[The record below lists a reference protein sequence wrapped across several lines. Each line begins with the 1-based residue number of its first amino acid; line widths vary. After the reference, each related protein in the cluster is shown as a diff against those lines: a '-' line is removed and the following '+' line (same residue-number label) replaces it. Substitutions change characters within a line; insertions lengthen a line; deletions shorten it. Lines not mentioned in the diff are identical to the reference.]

1 MKRFIKALEDN
12 GAMDRI
18 VKSAFETEKLTGRPV
33 SQEGLNLI
41 LDFEMAM
48 DVDLEDI
55 FLQEAH
61 KIAVKSVFKYMQK
74 KVVEKQKIEALND
87 VDVDALFAKATGKK
101 PSKKQVQKEES
112 KDLND
117 KIEEMVL
124 ESMSKAL
131 DGLFSDVLKAI
142 INDCE

>member
-18 VKSAFETEKLTGRPV
+18 VKSAFETEKITGRPV

-41 LDFEMAM
+41 LDFEMAI
-48 DVDLEDI
+48 DEDLEDI

-74 KVVEKQKIEALND
+74 RL
-87 VDVDALFAKATGKK
+87 
-101 PSKKQVQKEES
+101 
-112 KDLND
+112 
-117 KIEEMVL
+117 
-124 ESMSKAL
+124 
-131 DGLFSDVLKAI
+131 LK
-142 INDCE
+142 NRSLKH